1 MIALHSFE
9 HSDLPTLK
17 KGKHMTDKIIIKDL
31 LLRAIIGTEGDER
44 VNRQD
49 VLINIIMHSDTRPAG
64 KSDDLTDAVNYRTVT
79 KQTIELVE
87 NSQFFLVE
95 KMAEEIARLCLADER
110 VERVQVTVEKP
121 TALRFASSVGVS
133 IERSRDDG

>member
-1 MIALHSFE
+1 V
-9 HSDLPTLK
+9 
-17 KGKHMTDKIIIKDL
+17 TDKIVIKDL

-49 VLINIIMHSDTRPAG
+49 VLINLTLDTDTRPAG
-64 KSDDLTDAVNYRTVT
+64 RSDDIADAVNYRTIT
-79 KQTIELVE
+79 KQVIELVE

-95 KMAEEIARLCLADER
+95 KMAEEIAQLCLADER

-121 TALRFASSVGVS
+121 TALRFASSVGIS
-133 IERSRDDG
+133 IQRSRS